1 MGNFNKPMFYPAEE
15 EKLNVLSHG
24 FGFVLSVLGFI
35 LLILRAN
42 KLGDTMHLVSFSIF
56 GASMILLYAA
66 STFYHSAKSD
76 RWRYWLNILDHSCI
90 YVLIAGTYTPFAL
103 VTLNGWIG
111 WTLFIIIWLLAVS
124 GIIFKL
130 FYIGKFQTFST
141 IMYVVMGWIM
151 VTVFKP
157 LLLTLSIPGV
167 ILLFGGGILYTIGA
181 ILFSLDKIKFNH
193 AIFHM
198 FVLAGT
204 FCHFIAI
211 YYYVLPDN

>member
-1 MGNFNKPMFYPAEE
+1 MGNFNKPKFYPEEE

-35 LLILRAN
+35 LLILRAS
-42 KLGDTMHLVSFSIF
+42 KLGNTMHLVSFSIF

-66 STFYHSAKSD
+66 STFYHSARSD
-76 RWRYWLNILDHSCI
+76 RMRYRLNILDHSCI
-90 YVLIAGTYTPFAL
+90 YILIAGTYTPFAL
-103 VTLNGWIG
+103 ITLNGWIG

-151 VTVFKP
+151 LTVFKP

-181 ILFSLDKIKFNH
+181 ILFSLR
-193 AIFHM
+193 
-198 FVLAGT
+198 
-204 FCHFIAI
+204 
-211 YYYVLPDN
+211 